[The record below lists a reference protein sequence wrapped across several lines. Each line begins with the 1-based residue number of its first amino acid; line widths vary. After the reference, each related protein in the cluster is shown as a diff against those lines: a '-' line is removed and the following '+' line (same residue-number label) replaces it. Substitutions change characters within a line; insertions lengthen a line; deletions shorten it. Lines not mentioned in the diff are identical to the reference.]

1 MKGAAGIAVAV
12 MLGLLGAALNYVYL
26 DNKTRHIETVSFI
39 GLREEARLRPG
50 DPLKEEDLVEVR
62 IPESN
67 AGNLRKFVFLWQDLE
82 TVRGIR
88 AIRAYQGGELLR
100 REDYRT
106 PPPELK
112 LAKGQ
117 LLVWVSADNRSFVP
131 DLVNPGDRVTF
142 TVPSSR
148 GPTPAVRPAV
158 VPNADDPGADPSA
171 IPGANPG
178 AIPGAAA
185 MATRVDGGN
194 IELVGPFVIAAI
206 GSRLGSA
213 EVSKALQG
221 RSVNDF
227 ELGIFVRN
235 EGTDAEPRM
244 EAKALRLIELTRRV
258 GNQGVGIVLHPREG
272 S

>member
-1 MKGAAGIAVAV
+1 MKGLAGIAVAV

-26 DNKTRHIETVSFI
+26 ENKTKHIETVSFI
-39 GLREEARLRPG
+39 GLREEARIRPG

-62 IPESN
+62 IPESRV
-67 AGNLRKFVFLWQDLE
+67 GNLKKFVFVWQDLE
-82 TVRGIR
+82 TVKGIR

-117 LLVWVSADNRSFVP
+117 LLVWVTADNRSFVP

-142 TVPSSR
+142 TVPAAR
-148 GPTPAVRPAV
+148 APTPAVRPAV
-158 VPNADDPGADPSA
+158 VPGGDDASADPS
-171 IPGANPG
+171 GG
-178 AIPGAAA
+178 LAAA
-185 MATRVDGGN
+185 PAPARADGGSV
-194 IELVGPFVIAAI
+194 ELVGPFVIAAI

-235 EGTDAEPRM
+235 EGTDGEPRM

>member
-1 MKGAAGIAVAV
+1 
-12 MLGLLGAALNYVYL
+12 L
-26 DNKTRHIETVSFI
+26 DNKTKHIETVSFI
-39 GLREEARLRPG
+39 GLREEARIRPG

-67 AGNLRKFVFLWQDLE
+67 AGNLRKFVFVWQDLE

-117 LLVWVSADNRSFVP
+117 LLVWVTADNRSFVP

-142 TVPSSR
+142 TVPATR
-148 GPTPAVRPAV
+148 APTPAARAAV
-158 VPNADDPGADPSA
+158 GQGAGLAGDDAGDVPNDGL
-171 IPGANPG
+171 
-178 AIPGAAA
+178 GAAPSPP
-185 MATRVDGGN
+185 RVEGGGV
-194 IELVGPFVIAAI
+194 ELVGPFVIAAI

-244 EAKALRLIELTRRV
+244 GAKALRLIELTRRV

>member
-1 MKGAAGIAVAV
+1 
-12 MLGLLGAALNYVYL
+12 LGAALNYVYL

-158 VPNADDPGADPSA
+158 VPNADDPGADPG
-171 IPGANPG
+171 P
-178 AIPGAAA
+178 AAT
-185 MATRVDGGN
+185 ATRVDSGN